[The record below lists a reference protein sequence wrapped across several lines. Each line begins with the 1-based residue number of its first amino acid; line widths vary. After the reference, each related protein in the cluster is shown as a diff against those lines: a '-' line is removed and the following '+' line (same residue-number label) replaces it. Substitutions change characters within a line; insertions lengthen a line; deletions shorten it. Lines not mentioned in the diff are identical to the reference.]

1 VQMNDS
7 ELSGLETRL
16 QALLA
21 DYRRLAEH
29 NRLQDRELSEL
40 RASNAELKRRLRSI
54 LERIRALEVETA

>member
-1 VQMNDS
+1 MNDS

>member
-1 VQMNDS
+1 MNDS

-21 DYRRLAEH
+21 DYRRLTEH
-29 NRLQDRELSEL
+29 NRVQDRELSEL

-54 LERIRALEVETA
+54 LERIRALELETA

>member
-1 VQMNDS
+1 MNDS

-54 LERIRALEVETA
+54 LERIRAGEVETA

>member
-1 VQMNDS
+1 MNDS

-21 DYRRLAEH
+21 DYRRRAEH

>member
-1 VQMNDS
+1 MNDS
-7 ELSGLETRL
+7 ELSGLATRL

>member
-1 VQMNDS
+1 MNDS

-29 NRLQDRELSEL
+29 NRLQDREISEL

>member
-1 VQMNDS
+1 MNDS
-7 ELSGLETRL
+7 ELSGLDTRL